1 MITIP
6 WLILER
12 TDSPAFA
19 GLVAA
24 ISALPGILVSPIG
37 GWMVDHIGRRA
48 VSIGADILSAFSV
61 ATFPIVAAT
70 FGLSN
75 LSILLIAVLGAVFD
89 PAGYTARKTLLADV
103 AKASDSDLNHLN
115 GIHDGIMAI
124 AWVFGPAVGAA
135 LIASVGA
142 INSFWVSAALFILAA
157 LVIAF
162 LRVGDEGK
170 ESRELAKEAGEVTDA
185 RMRVLHVIHRVLVV
199 FGACQ
204 IDIEHVLG
212 VGFAAEQKETHRVFA
227 GPLNQIAQSDV
238 TACALGNF
246 DFLAAAHDTHHGV

>member
-89 PAGYTARKTLLADV
+89 PADIQREKHFLQMLQRLLIQISTISMEYMTESWQLHGY
-103 AKASDSDLNHLN
+103 
-115 GIHDGIMAI
+115 
-124 AWVFGPAVGAA
+124 
-135 LIASVGA
+135 
-142 INSFWVSAALFILAA
+142 
-157 LVIAF
+157 LV
-162 LRVGDEGK
+162 LP
-170 ESRELAKEAGEVTDA
+170 
-185 RMRVLHVIHRVLVV
+185 LV
-199 FGACQ
+199 Q
-204 IDIEHVLG
+204 L
-212 VGFAAEQKETHRVFA
+212 
-227 GPLNQIAQSDV
+227 
-238 TACALGNF
+238 
-246 DFLAAAHDTHHGV
+246 